1 VPRAA
6 IEAARGVEV
15 LVIDAL
21 RHEPHPTHLSV
32 KGAIEAARAMGAKH
46 AYFTHIC
53 HDLGHAATEA
63 ELPDGI
69 HMAYDGLRLPIA

>member
-1 VPRAA
+1 
-6 IEAARGVEV
+6 
-15 LVIDAL
+15 
-21 RHEPHPTHLSV
+21 
-32 KGAIEAARAMGAKH
+32 MGAKH